1 MKTICVLFGGKS
13 SEYEVSLSSAY
24 AVLSNIDR
32 TAYNILCIGITKDT
46 GRWYRFEGSLESI
59 RDNTWCAHLENLP
72 TVALDLSSGKLLCTE
87 PYVTEPYATEPD
99 GTITAVACDIV
110 FPVLHGKYGE
120 DGTVQGLFAVAGI
133 PVVGC
138 GCTSSGV
145 CMDKAFTKSI
155 IAQDTNIRQ
164 AKAIIARPEDA
175 CHMDALRE
183 KCETALG
190 YPMFVKPSAAGSS
203 VGVTKVKD
211 AAGFAEAVT
220 RALREDS
227 KVLIEETIVG
237 VEIEVAVFEDHGKL
251 FAAEAAEIDMGGSEF
266 YDYDTKYASST
277 SGYYLPA
284 RITPEQMHTVQE
296 YAKTIFHALDCHV
309 YSRVDFFLTKDGF
322 VFNEINTIPGFTPIS
337 MYPKMMMHSG
347 MTYAELIDRMLS
359 ATV

>member
-32 TAYNILCIGITKDT
+32 TAYDLVCIGITKDA
-46 GRWYRFEGSLESI
+46 GRWYRFDGALEAI
-59 RDNTWCAHLENLP
+59 RDNTWCAHPETLP
-72 TVALDLSSGKLLCTE
+72 TVALDLSSGKLLCTA
-87 PYVTEPYATEPD
+87 PN
-99 GTITAVACDIV
+99 GTVTAVTCDAA

-155 IAQDTNIRQ
+155 IANDTNIRQ
-164 AKAIIARPEDA
+164 AKAIIARFEDIPQ
-175 CHMDALRE
+175 MDALRQ
-183 KCETALG
+183 KCETAFG

-211 AAGFAEAVT
+211 AAGFADAVL

-227 KVLIEETIVG
+227 KVLIEEAIVG
-237 VEIEVAVFEDHGKL
+237 REIEVAVFEDHGTL

-277 SGYYLPA
+277 SGYHLPA
-284 RITPEQMHTVQE
+284 RITPEQMREVQE

-309 YSRVDFFLTKDGF
+309 YSRVDFFLSKDGF

-347 MTYAELIDRMLS
+347 MTYAALIDRMLS

>member
-32 TAYNILCIGITKDT
+32 AAYHIVCIGITKDK
-46 GRWYRFEGSLESI
+46 GHWYRYDGPLSAI
-59 RDNTWCAHLENLP
+59 RDNSWCAHPETLP
-72 TVALDLSSGKLLCTE
+72 TVSLDLSAGKLQCF
-87 PYVTEPYATEPD
+87 APD
-99 GTITAVACDIV
+99 GTVTTVACDAA

-138 GCTSSGV
+138 GCTSSGI

-155 IAQDTNIRQ
+155 IANDTDIRQ
-164 AKAIIARPEDA
+164 AKAVIARIEDA
-175 CHMDALRE
+175 ADMDALRAT
-183 KCETALG
+183 CEAAFG

-203 VGVTKVKD
+203 VGVSKVKD
-211 AAGFAEAVT
+211 AAGFAAAVT
-220 RALREDS
+220 KAFREDS

-237 VEIEVAVFEDHGKL
+237 CEIEVAVFEDHGKL

-266 YDYDTKYASST
+266 YDYDTKYVSDT

-284 RITPEQMHTVQE
+284 RITPEQMAEVQA

-337 MYPKMMMHSG
+337 MYPKMMMHTG
-347 MTYAELIDRMLS
+347 MTYAQLIDRMLA